1 MKPIL
6 VENKFQT
13 GARLTTPKKQVKAH
27 QKRPYVGMGTLPYDW
42 SKPLQT
48 NYTQPIKNQFNAGM
62 CGGEMFAQMIQIY
75 RNQHLELLFE
85 ELSATS
91 FYSQG
96 YATGS
101 GMTLQAVQDGAS
113 FKGLTTEAN
122 CPTPEGCTEVQA
134 RDLSWQTPKLIQDCL
149 MRAGL
154 QIVSVPRNIDLMAQT
169 IRDYHFIGMMLGG
182 TNNGTWLSNRPKPP
196 VAGSYPQWAHYMA
209 STPNIPVPV
218 GDKLIPFYQSW
229 GEDVGDKGVQN
240 FGEDYINSGFIY
252 DVFTFTKFIFT
263 KDLKLG
269 SFGTDVKYLQARL
282 GMPMNTW
289 GFGIFGPR
297 TFSAVKAYQK
307 AHGIPNTGYVGQLT
321 RGSLNN

>member
-1 MKPIL
+1 MKNIL
-6 VENKFQT
+6 VEDLHYT
-13 GARLTTPKKQVKAH
+13 GAILTTPKKQVKVH
-27 QKRPYVGMGTLPYDW
+27 QKRPYVGLGTLPYDW
-42 SKPLQT
+42 SKPLTT

-62 CGGEMFAQMIQIY
+62 CGGEMFAQMMQIY
-75 RNQHLELLFE
+75 NNQHLGKPFE

-96 YATGS
+96 YASGS

-122 CPTPEGCTEVQA
+122 CPTPIGCSELQA
-134 RDLSWQTPKLIQDCL
+134 RDTSWETPKLIQDCL

-154 QIVSVPRNIDLMAQT
+154 QIVSVPRNIDLMAQA
-169 IRDYHFIGMMLGG
+169 IRDYHFIGMLLAGQ
-182 TNNGTWLSNRPKPP
+182 NNGTWLSVKPNPP
-196 VAGSYPQWAHYMA
+196 VNNFNNWAHYMC
-209 STPNIPVPV
+209 STPNILPK
-218 GDKLIPFYQSW
+218 GDKKYLSFYQSW
-229 GEDVGDKGVQN
+229 GESVGDKGVQY

-263 KDLKLG
+263 KDLKVG

-289 GFGIFGPR
+289 GFGIFGPK
-297 TFSAVKAYQK
+297 SYKAVKDFQAK
-307 AHGIPNTGYVGQLT
+307 NGLPVTGYCGMLT
-321 RGSLNN
+321 RGKLNL